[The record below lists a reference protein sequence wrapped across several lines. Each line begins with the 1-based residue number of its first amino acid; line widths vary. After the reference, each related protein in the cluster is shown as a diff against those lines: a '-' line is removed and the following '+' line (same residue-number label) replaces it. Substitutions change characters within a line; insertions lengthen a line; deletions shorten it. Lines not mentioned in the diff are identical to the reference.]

1 MALRCAPPAAPRA
14 SPRLACRSHRAA
26 PRCALSGS
34 DSAAAVAAAD
44 DSRRP
49 LSSVRFSFLWL
60 SRADYFADGTVVY
73 HDSPVRRRSRCNPP
87 APALHPSP
95 CGAEPWLR
103 ALRTP

>member
-14 SPRLACRSHRAA
+14 SLRLACRSRRAS

-34 DSAAAVAAAD
+34 DSAGAVAAAD
-44 DSRRP
+44 DKPRP

-73 HDSPVRRRSRCNPP
+73 HDSPVRRSRLQYPVT
-87 APALHPSP
+87 PALHPSP
-95 CGAEPWLR
+95 CGAEPSLGT
-103 ALRTP
+103 LRTP